1 MPSNWTYSDF
11 ESQST
16 NTLRLQ
22 YIRLHIAEVE
32 DAITATVGADGKSR
46 DAGVLEAKLA
56 RLTARRRELESMPD
70 ANGATNNGVSYA
82 KIRSLRGG
90 SH

>member
-1 MPSNWTYSDF
+1 MPSNWQYSDF
-11 ESQST
+11 ESQTT

-22 YIRLHIAEVE
+22 HIRLHIAEVE

-46 DAGVLEAKLA
+46 SADVLEAKLN
-56 RLTARRRELESMPD
+56 RLNTRRRELESMPD
-70 ANGATNNGVSYA
+70 ANGSINGGVSYV